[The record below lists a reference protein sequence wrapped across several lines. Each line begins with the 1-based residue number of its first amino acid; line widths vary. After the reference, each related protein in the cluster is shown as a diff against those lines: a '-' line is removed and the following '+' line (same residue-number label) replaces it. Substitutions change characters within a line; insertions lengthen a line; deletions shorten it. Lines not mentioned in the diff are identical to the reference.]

1 MCDRVCYTCEL
12 TAIGWC
18 NTQATDG
25 SVGWTMLVEVY
36 TDPAGSGLLALFL
49 AAPPDFPAA
58 VYAWNRWR
66 AAALDGAVYRLVEE
80 SLLRI
85 HMQHDE

>member
-1 MCDRVCYTCEL
+1 MVSV
-12 TAIGWC
+12 WC

-25 SVGWTMLVEVY
+25 NAGRTLLVEVY

-58 VYAWNRWR
+58 VPAWNRWR
-66 AAALDGAVYRLVEE
+66 AAALDGAVDRLVEE

-85 HMQHDE
+85 HMQPDE